1 MKTLRPGIDR
11 CPCCGSIIPEGVER
25 ENLLVMTILRN
36 RLDADAGVISLAE
49 ANTRNLAIIAEIESE
64 K

>member
-1 MKTLRPGIDR
+1 MYILRPGIDR

-49 ANTRNLAIIAEIESE
+49 ANTRNLAILAEIESE